1 MPANRV
7 QPEQVEKEFQLR
19 IDCDAVMV
27 RRSDSA
33 RSQLGSDGHFKVNV
47 RVFAR
52 RSPRF
57 AANVR

>member
-7 QPEQVEKEFQLR
+7 QPELVQKEFRRR
-19 IDCDAVMV
+19 IDSYAVMV

-33 RSQLGSDGHFKVNV
+33 RGQLGSDGHFKVNV
-47 RVFAR
+47 QVFAR
-52 RSPRF
+52 RSPQF